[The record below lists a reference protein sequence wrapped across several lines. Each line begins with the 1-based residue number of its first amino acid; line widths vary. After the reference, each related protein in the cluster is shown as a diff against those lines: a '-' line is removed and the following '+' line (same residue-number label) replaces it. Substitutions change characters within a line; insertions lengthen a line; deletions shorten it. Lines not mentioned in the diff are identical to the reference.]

1 MVWKHEIAAQLLP
14 TELPLRIVLRDD
26 YDDGIQNATGNKA
39 PVLVLVLV
47 LVRETVASS
56 RSTSTGE
63 TPEYDQKTAL
73 FS

>member
-1 MVWKHEIAAQLLP
+1 MISFTA
-14 TELPLRIVLRDD
+14 
-26 YDDGIQNATGNKA
+26 
-39 PVLVLVLV
+39 LVLVLD
-47 LVRETVASS
+47 RETVASS

>member
-1 MVWKHEIAAQLLP
+1 MVSKHEIAAQLLLS
-14 TELPLRIVLRDD
+14 ELPLRIVLRDD

-47 LVRETVASS
+47 RETVASS

-63 TPEYDQKTAL
+63 TPEYEYDLKKL
-73 FS
+73 